1 MALLG
6 VLDALRDADGGAD
19 SATDEAGRRFNALRR
34 GRALRRARGGG
45 VDPHGPRG
53 EELAWALQ
61 CDTQEALLAS
71 ALDDS
76 SGTGYGTGFRGWAR
90 LRLLGAPLWLRDDD
104 ALRAL
109 VDGAARA
116 EFAATRDPA
125 GENPCALLFVSL
137 GRVGVLAG
145 LFRAVRDA
153 RLAEFF
159 SRDFAEARHREAALK
174 NAYALL
180 SKHRYLFAATFFA
193 LAGQPADAA
202 ALVWK
207 HGGDLSLAVTVARL
221 APAAKKDAEE
231 PNPTRTR
238 TDSSRDPGA
247 KIGGDAGDDGTISM
261 DAFANFGAR
270 KTTPETT
277 PENVSRTS
285 PTPPPEKEPEAE
297 APLPASPST
306 PEAEAPLPASLS
318 PAAKTFL
325 RAEVIPSFGVSSD
338 ATRGEDAW
346 TLAALRW
353 MCGDGD
359 ASVSALAS
367 VASDANAS
375 SAAAASAADLC
386 AFIAGRRALRATRP
400 TLARAAAAAAA
411 ASAGRLVLSRSS
423 PRGCPS
429 PRWSDVAD
437 VESTEETK
445 TETMRRRR
453 ATSTT
458 VRFVSRGRARARRS
472 RRVSP
477 PPRSLPRRRA
487 TFRTFRTFRV
497 RRLISTRPSRR
508 CVVSRPA
515 RGSPR
520 RGYAPRS
527 TRREREFEL
536 DADFESPSGLAETRR
551 RRRQRRRRLPTP
563 PPDRIRLERR
573 RFSRVARFR
582 VSDDSRSAT
591 PSATDSPRAESD
603 PATPS
608 SPPTPNGPFLQ
619 QSGFDVLMPGFGPSV
634 LPEKR
639 PAPPATEIRALRSPV
654 EIARLTADAFYGA
667 CVNPAVPYQLG
678 LAAVKKGLVVADLRR
693 LGAAGATR
701 APDGRAVVS
710 ASAVL
715 QAAHRPR
722 ADASLWASPS
732 GGSRARAPRRGPRNR
747 GARNRGAR
755 NRGARASAIGPSPPR
770 APRLDD
776 WTADAEGAASVS
788 RPERHPTTTAGP
800 SAAPSAGDVV
810 ARCVEAHPKQPI
822 MLAGT
827 ASGTAVLWRFAPDA
841 AENGRAGVVAA
852 PGSRGGAIGANASTK
867 SRNVETIAG
876 SSNESSSDA
885 SSAISA
891 VAWSPGGGRFAIG
904 TAGCGVDVARGR
916 RARTS
921 RDSRGDA
928 RADRGDARVGV
939 GIFVAVGGGGG
950 GVETRRRGGFAG
962 AVGYPR
968 AADELPRG
976 RWRRTRGRDGDVRPA
991 GDDARR
997 VAVAD
1002 VGHRGTIGGSRRARS
1017 SHARRRRR
1025 RRGGV
1030 ARGSRRTRPRRR
1042 GQIVGGHASAG
1053 GASTRGRRRVRAR
1066 VRV

>member
-1 MALLG
+1 M
-6 VLDALRDADGGAD
+6 RDADGGAD

-297 APLPASPST
+297 APLPAS
-306 PEAEAPLPASLS
+306 LS

-367 VASDANAS
+367 VPPGRGRTTSGARRRGRGSRRRRSSLVDARYAPRDRPS
-375 SAAAASAADLC
+375 
-386 AFIAGRRALRATRP
+386 RAPPPPPPPRAP
-400 TLARAAAAAAA
+400 VDW
-411 ASAGRLVLSRSS
+411 SSRSS

-437 VESTEETK
+437 VESTEETI
-445 TETMRRRR
+445 ERRR
-453 ATSTT
+453 ATVSYSIASKASSVAADA

-515 RGSPR
+515 PTRTSTRSHEHEDAPR
-520 RGYAPRS
+520 RAVRP
-527 TRREREFEL
+527 REFEL
-536 DADFESPSGLAETRR
+536 DADFESPSGLAERRR

-573 RFSRVARFR
+573 RFSRVARVR
-582 VSDDSRSAT
+582 VSDDS
-591 PSATDSPRAESD
+591 
-603 PATPS
+603 
-608 SPPTPNGPFLQ
+608 
-619 QSGFDVLMPGFGPSV
+619 
-634 LPEKR
+634 
-639 PAPPATEIRALRSPV
+639 
-654 EIARLTADAFYGA
+654 
-667 CVNPAVPYQLG
+667 VP
-678 LAAVKKGLVVADLRR
+678 
-693 LGAAGATR
+693 
-701 APDGRAVVS
+701 
-710 ASAVL
+710 
-715 QAAHRPR
+715 
-722 ADASLWASPS
+722 
-732 GGSRARAPRRGPRNR
+732 
-747 GARNRGAR
+747 
-755 NRGARASAIGPSPPR
+755 
-770 APRLDD
+770 
-776 WTADAEGAASVS
+776 
-788 RPERHPTTTAGP
+788 
-800 SAAPSAGDVV
+800 
-810 ARCVEAHPKQPI
+810 
-822 MLAGT
+822 
-827 ASGTAVLWRFAPDA
+827 
-841 AENGRAGVVAA
+841 
-852 PGSRGGAIGANASTK
+852 
-867 SRNVETIAG
+867 
-876 SSNESSSDA
+876 
-885 SSAISA
+885 
-891 VAWSPGGGRFAIG
+891 
-904 TAGCGVDVARGR
+904 
-916 RARTS
+916 
-921 RDSRGDA
+921 
-928 RADRGDARVGV
+928 
-939 GIFVAVGGGGG
+939 
-950 GVETRRRGGFAG
+950 
-962 AVGYPR
+962 
-968 AADELPRG
+968 
-976 RWRRTRGRDGDVRPA
+976 
-991 GDDARR
+991 
-997 VAVAD
+997 
-1002 VGHRGTIGGSRRARS
+1002 
-1017 SHARRRRR
+1017 RRRRR
-1025 RRGGV
+1025 RIRLAPSPIPPLRV
-1030 ARGSRRTRPRRR
+1030 ARPPPTVRFCNSPGSTCSCPVSDLRCNPRSVRRRPRRR
-1042 GQIVGGHASAG
+1042 SARFEVPWRLRDSPRMRFTAR
-1053 GASTRGRRRVRAR
+1053 ASTRRCPINSASRR
-1066 VRV
+1066 